1 MFGNRKT
8 QYSNVAKG
16 CVMPSKPYTET
27 LSVVL
32 KTREDVINYLND
44 TADAAD
50 DEGAFLVA
58 LRHVATIYGGGMK
71 QIAEESGL
79 NRENLYTALSE
90 NGDPRLSSLLGIL
103 DTIGLKLA
111 VSDKAA

>member
-1 MFGNRKT
+1 
-8 QYSNVAKG
+8 
-16 CVMPSKPYTET
+16 MPSKPYTET

-44 TADAAD
+44 TAD
-50 DEGAFLVA
+50 DEAAFLVA
-58 LRHVATIYGGGMK
+58 LRHVATIYGGGIK